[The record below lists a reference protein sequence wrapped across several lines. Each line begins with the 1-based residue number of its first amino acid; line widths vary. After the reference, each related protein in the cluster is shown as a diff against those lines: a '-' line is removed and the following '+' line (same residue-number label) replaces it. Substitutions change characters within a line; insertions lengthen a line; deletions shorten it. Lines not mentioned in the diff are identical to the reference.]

1 MERKNY
7 LVGHRI
13 EDISFQKGMVACD
26 CGHTVKA
33 EGYDVLAQAFAAHRR
48 EEATKAGFR
57 LVRA

>member
-33 EGYDVLAQAFAAHRR
+33 EGYVLAQAFAAHRR